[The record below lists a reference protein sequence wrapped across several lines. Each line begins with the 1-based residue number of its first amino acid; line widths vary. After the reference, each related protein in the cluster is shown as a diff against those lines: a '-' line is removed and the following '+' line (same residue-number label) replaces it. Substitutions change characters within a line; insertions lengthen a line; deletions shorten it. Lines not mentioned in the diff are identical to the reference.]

1 MFPANGFSNIGTLFA
16 KTQLQYHNFNKLHF
30 LKCENV
36 TFSSW
41 HVAYSNFCQDK

>member
-1 MFPANGFSNIGTLFA
+1 MVFKHRHVVC
-16 KTQLQYHNFNKLHF
+16 KTQLQYHNFNKFHF

-41 HVAYSNFCQDK
+41 HVAYSNFLSG